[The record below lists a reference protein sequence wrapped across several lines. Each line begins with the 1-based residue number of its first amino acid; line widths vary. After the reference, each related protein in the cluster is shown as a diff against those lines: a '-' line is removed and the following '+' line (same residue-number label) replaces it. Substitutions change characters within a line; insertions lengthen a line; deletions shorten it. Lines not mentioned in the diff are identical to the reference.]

1 MLATDMI
8 GSHLGPYKIEAP
20 IGAGGMGEVF
30 RAHDTRLRRTVA
42 LPQVLAGLG
51 LFSLL
56 NAGCL
61 IWLQRLQPL
70 FFAVAVG
77 SLLYQLWIVR
87 RRPPTL
93 QLSRCPAVRVS
104 DRWQTARARDR
115 QTTEASAGSRP
126 WPSSIAPTGA
136 LRGR

>member
-1 MLATDMI
+1 M
-8 GSHLGPYKIEAP
+8 
-20 IGAGGMGEVF
+20 
-30 RAHDTRLRRTVA
+30 

-61 IWLQRLQPL
+61 FWLQRLQPL

-87 RRPPTL
+87 RRPRTL
-93 QLSRCPAVRVS
+93 RRWGVKTILALSLALNVMVVASWIVLSVRY
-104 DRWQTARARDR
+104 R
-115 QTTEASAGSRP
+115 
-126 WPSSIAPTGA
+126 
-136 LRGR
+136 